1 MRISGVISMKPF
13 QPRRLHSGPPP
24 ASSRVTGGLTGRK
37 GHAPG
42 ERRDSDARSIATSGT
57 GDANDDGGGARNQCT
72 GSAGIRAGTTC
83 AGVTPHAKP

>member
-1 MRISGVISMKPF
+1 MS
-13 QPRRLHSGPPP
+13 
-24 ASSRVTGGLTGRK
+24 
-37 GHAPG
+37 HAPS
-42 ERRDSDARSIATSGT
+42 ERRDSDAREIAMSGT

>member
-1 MRISGVISMKPF
+1 MKPF
-13 QPRRLHSGPPP
+13 QPRRLPSGPPP
-24 ASSRVTGGLTGRK
+24 ATSRVTGGLTGHK

-42 ERRDSDARSIATSGT
+42 KRRDYDARYIATSGT

-83 AGVTPHAKP
+83 AGGTPHATP